1 MSWIRKNVSK
11 GDSQTKY
18 AYNLS
23 QHIKK
28 NNPLNTT
35 ATTSLNTMATTSL
48 NTTATTSL
56 NTTTTNSLKPTVIST
71 LNTDTITKIKHK
83 IKDDRCLDYIDA
95 ILYINLEH
103 RKDRDE
109 HCLNEIKKIDPT
121 LSKTH
126 RIDAVSNK
134 SNGALG
140 CSLSHI
146 KALELFIKNPSWN
159 NILVLEDDFTFVSDN
174 IENINKSIL
183 YLLKNMSQFDI
194 LLLGVGIDDLQTN
207 TTEDEL
213 ILKVNSSQTTSG
225 YIVTRKYVYTLLAN
239 YIKSSNKM
247 KKYGKHTNWCLDQFW
262 KRLMPIGNWYTLK
275 DRIAYQYGNY
285 SDIENA
291 YNDYKC

>member
-1 MSWIRKNVSK
+1 MSWIRNNISRESNRSKYVYNHLQQINKIEIGQISTNKNTVV
-11 GDSQTKY
+11 
-18 AYNLS
+18 
-23 QHIKK
+23 
-28 NNPLNTT
+28 NPINT
-35 ATTSLNTMATTSL
+35 
-48 NTTATTSL
+48 
-56 NTTTTNSLKPTVIST
+56 TVIST
-71 LNTDTITKIKHK
+71 LNTDTITKIKQQ
-83 IKDDRCLDYIDA
+83 IKDNSCLDYIDA

-121 LSKTH
+121 LSRTH

-146 KALELFIKNPSWN
+146 KALEIFIKNPSWN
-159 NILVLEDDFTFVSDN
+159 NIMVLEDDFTFISNDTKD
-174 IENINKSIL
+174 INKSII
-183 YLLKNMSQFDI
+183 YLLKNMSQFDM
-194 LLLGVGIDDLQTN
+194 LLLGVGIDDLQTS
-207 TTEDEL
+207 TTDDEL

-225 YIVTRKYVYTLLAN
+225 YIVTRRYVYTLLAN

-247 KKYGKHTNWCLDQFW
+247 KKNGKHHDWCLDQFW

-275 DRIAYQYGNY
+275 DRIAYQYSNY

>member
-1 MSWIRKNVSK
+1 MSWVRNNISRESNRSKYVYNHSQNINKIEAGQISTNKNTIV
-11 GDSQTKY
+11 
-18 AYNLS
+18 
-23 QHIKK
+23 
-28 NNPLNTT
+28 NPINTTTTT
-35 ATTSLNTMATTSL
+35 ATTATKSL
-48 NTTATTSL
+48 NTTVISSL
-56 NTTTTNSLKPTVIST
+56 NL
-71 LNTDTITKIKHK
+71 DTITKIKQQ
-83 IKDDRCLDYIDA
+83 IKDNSCLDYIDA

-109 HCLNEIKKIDPT
+109 HCLNEIKKIDPA

-146 KALELFIKNPSWN
+146 KALEIFIKNPSWN
-159 NILVLEDDFTFVSDN
+159 NIMVLEDDFTFISNNTKD
-174 IENINKSIL
+174 INKSII

-194 LLLGVGIDDLQTN
+194 LLLGVGIDDLQTD

-225 YIVTRKYVYTLLAN
+225 YIVTRRYVYTLLAN

-247 KKYGKHTNWCLDQFW
+247 KKYGKHSDWCLDQFW
-262 KRLMPIGNWYTLK
+262 KRLMPISNWYTLK
-275 DRIAYQYGNY
+275 DRIAYQYANY

-291 YNDYKC
+291 YHNYKC